1 MVISGSTLLVLP
13 STTGDDLD
21 GHYDRHDRDGVGL
34 CPRPNLTRLRSHPDS
49 RQMQLII
56 AALFP
61 VMRWVLDKTLYHY
74 VTSSVFRLSPDSPNY
89 AKFKESLYK
98 MLVQVAFTV
107 AIFSHRCD
115 FRSPTQIAAPTPV
128 LSTALYFKLLS
139 HSNELVLL
147 LYCLLFRNKAW
158 FTDPKL
164 CYSDCV
170 SIPCVDQVST
180 MAERFIYRLEGAFYL
195 QAIPMLFLW
204 ETKRHDR
211 WQIFAHHVAT
221 VILIGYSYYLN
232 LLHIGILVLAC
243 HELNDIFLEMAKM
256 ARYAAL
262 PEWTSTVL
270 FIGFAVSWFVTR
282 IYAFGFIVI
291 RSTLFDTRARA
302 IEVGQTLG
310 LDGAVDIEPHASIL
324 NGLLIFLYALH
335 VYWSY
340 LIVQIIIKALTP
352 GGKLDDIRE
361 EGTEGKK
368 KS

>member
-1 MVISGSTLLVLP
+1 MERLLDSDVFTTLL
-13 STTGDDLD
+13 
-21 GHYDRHDRDGVGL
+21 
-34 CPRPNLTRLRSHPDS
+34 
-49 RQMQLII
+49 I

-61 VMRWVLDKTLYHY
+61 LTRWLLDRTVYHY
-74 VTSSVFRLSPDSPNY
+74 VTSVVFGLPVDSPAH

-107 AIFSHRCD
+107 AIFSHRHK
-115 FRSPTQIAAPTPV
+115 P
-128 LSTALYFKLLS
+128 
-139 HSNELVLL
+139 
-147 LYCLLFRNKAW
+147 W
-158 FTDPKL
+158 FGDPKL
-164 CYSDCV
+164 CYSDCM
-170 SIPCVDQVST
+170 SIPCVDQVT
-180 MAERFIYRLEGAFYL
+180 TVAERFIYRFEGAFYL

-232 LLHIGILVLAC
+232 ILHIGILVLAC

-270 FIGFAVSWFVTR
+270 FIGFALSWFVTR
-282 IYAFGFIVI
+282 IYAFGFVVI
-291 RSTLFDTRARA
+291 RSTWFDTRERA
-302 IEVGQTLG
+302 IEVGQMLG
-310 LDGAVDIEPHASIL
+310 LGGPVDIDPHVTIL

-340 LIVQIIIKALTP
+340 LIVQIIVKALTP

-361 EGTEGKK
+361 EEADAAKK
-368 KS
+368 KD